1 MTADRELL
9 NDLIWKVAN
18 GEMRSTVAA
27 KKCGLS
33 YQVFY
38 KRLRKNKEAFA
49 VFRDKVSKRKKPL
62 IDNKYNYKYE
72 RDSDISYRE
81 RVKKVMDEY
90 HDKCRIADK
99 VAQAKAMGVSYG
111 YYIAMSAGIGRL

>member
-27 KKCGLS
+27 KKCGLT
-33 YQVFY
+33 YQGFY
-38 KRLRKNKEAFA
+38 KHLRKNKEAFA